1 MAGAMLVYALKVGP
15 HACDEPEDGPCMA
28 SSDALVHKDS
38 SWAAKSCTQTKNL
51 VHHKAVRKAYHTLS
65 ASSVLHSCH
74 CYECR
79 MLTCMRANFA

>member
-38 SWAAKSCTQTKNL
+38 ASSWAAKSCNKQKIWYTTKL
-51 VHHKAVRKAYHTLS
+51 
-65 ASSVLHSCH
+65 
-74 CYECR
+74 
-79 MLTCMRANFA
+79 